1 MIHTCVDTWDTDN
14 DRVSDYYYCC
24 AALASPTTT
33 AVSASTSTYGI
44 VGLVELAYPC
54 GSLMTFVSQIVSQI
68 VSQFVSQIVSQIVSQ
83 FVSLFGLCFPVWN
96 LFPTI
101 QQ

>member
-1 MIHTCVDTWDTDN
+1 MILPCVHTWDTDD
-14 DRVSDYYYCC
+14 DRVSDLDLMLLHTTI
-24 AALASPTTT
+24 AASASPTPT

-68 VSQFVSQIVSQIVSQ
+68 VSQFVS
-83 FVSLFGLCFPVWN
+83 LFGLCFPVWN